1 MAYII
6 KTTSDGLIYIKA
18 SFVIHV
24 KKPNSLEGAKVLG
37 QPLVVNAG
45 NIAFLSFNV
54 EGHVTYFMANGFEI
68 SVKVLFE
75 EAEEAFNCAQARMER
90 IVR

>member
-6 KTTSDGLIYIKA
+6 KTTPDGLIYIKA

-24 KKPNSLEGAKVLG
+24 KRPNSPEGAKVLG
-37 QPLVVNAG
+37 QPLVINAG
-45 NIAFLSFNV
+45 NIAFLSFNI

-68 SVKVLFE
+68 SVKVLYE
-75 EAEEAFNCAQARMER
+75 EAEEAFNLAKANAEK
-90 IVR
+90 IIK

>member
-6 KTTSDGLIYIKA
+6 KTTLGGLIYIKA
-18 SFVIHV
+18 SYVMNV

-37 QPLVVNAG
+37 QPLVVNAD

-54 EGHVTYFMANGFEI
+54 EGHVTYFMTNGFEV
-68 SVKVLFE
+68 SVKILYE
-75 EAEEAFNCAQARMER
+75 EAEEAFNCAKSNMER
-90 IVR
+90 IIR

>member
-6 KTTSDGLIYIKA
+6 KTTAGGLIYIKA
-18 SFVIHV
+18 SYVMNV

-37 QPLVVNAG
+37 QPLVVNAD

-54 EGHVTYFMANGFEI
+54 EGHVTYFMTNGFEV
-68 SVKVLFE
+68 SVKVLYE
-75 EAEEAFNCAQARMER
+75 EAEDAFNCAKANMER
-90 IVR
+90 LVR